1 MTALAILGREFKAEL
16 TKAARMPE
24 FAFPTIV
31 LPIMFFALFGI
42 ALAKGPQAAPY
53 LLATYGI
60 FAAIGPSVFGFGIG
74 VATEREEGTLA
85 LKAVSP
91 MPAFVYPLS
100 KLMMTV
106 VFVVFVDLCIYAL
119 GTFAGGASF
128 TPVQWAGI
136 VTVHI
141 AAILPFSL
149 LGLLLGY
156 TLKSQAA
163 IAIGNIIFF
172 ALCILGGLWIP
183 MAVLP
188 GFLQTLAWGL
198 PSFHLAQL
206 ALIEGGLQPAGDF
219 WLHVAATAAFTV
231 ALAGLVYWAVRRET
245 D

>member
-16 TKAARMPE
+16 TKASRMPE

-31 LPIMFFALFGI
+31 LPIMFFALFGL
-42 ALAKGPQAAPY
+42 ALARGPNVAPY

-60 FAAIGPSVFGFGIG
+60 FAAIGPAVFGFGIG
-74 VATEREEGTLA
+74 IATEREEGTLA

-100 KLMMTV
+100 KLMMTI
-106 VFVVFVDLCIYAL
+106 VFVAFVDLCIYAL

-128 TPVQWAGI
+128 TMTQWGGI
-136 VTVHI
+136 VLVHL

-149 LGLLLGY
+149 IGLFLGY

-163 IAIGNIIFF
+163 IAIGNIVFF

-183 MAVLP
+183 LSSFP
-188 GFLQTLAWGL
+188 GFLQTMAWAL

-206 ALIEGGLQPAGDF
+206 ALIEAGMQTAENF
-219 WLHVAATAAFTV
+219 WLHIAAAGAWTLV
-231 ALAGLVYWAVRRET
+231 LAGLVFWAVRRET